1 MKGAL
6 FLVSGLLALVLMS
19 TEIEGKATRDYE
31 DVTRRESGFKK
42 QQSDGGDTV
51 DTVSEVES
59 EDHELVDG
67 GSIDGKSYL
76 LYFMAVSHF

>member
-19 TEIEGKATRDYE
+19 TEIEGKATRNYE
-31 DVTRRESGFKK
+31 DVTRHESGFKK

-59 EDHELVDG
+59 EDHEPVGG

-76 LYFMAVSHF
+76 LYFMAVIHF

>member
-1 MKGAL
+1 MKGAI

-19 TEIEGKATRDYE
+19 TEIEGKAT
-31 DVTRRESGFKK
+31 TKHESDLQK
-42 QQSDGGDTV
+42 QQTDGGDTD

-76 LYFMAVSHF
+76 LYYMAVSHL

>member
-31 DVTRRESGFKK
+31 YVTRHESGFKK

-59 EDHELVDG
+59 EDHELVGG

-76 LYFMAVSHF
+76 LYYMAVSHF

>member
-19 TEIEGKATRDYE
+19 TEIEGRATRDYE
-31 DVTRRESGFKK
+31 DVTRHESDFKK
-42 QQSDGGDTV
+42 QQSDGGDTD

-59 EDHELVDG
+59 EDQELVDG
-67 GSIDGKSYL
+67 GSIDGKSYR
-76 LYFMAVSHF
+76 LYYIAVSHF

>member
-1 MKGAL
+1 MKGAI

-19 TEIEGKATRDYE
+19 TEIEGKATTKYE
-31 DVTRRESGFKK
+31 SDLQK
-42 QQSDGGDTV
+42 QQTDGGDTD

-76 LYFMAVSHF
+76 LYYMAVSHF

>member
-6 FLVSGLLALVLMS
+6 FLASGLLALVLMS
-19 TEIEGKATRDYE
+19 TEIKGKGIRDYE
-31 DVTRRESGFKK
+31 DVTRHESGFKK

-67 GSIDGKSYL
+67 SIDGKSYL
-76 LYFMAVSHF
+76 LYYMAVSHF

>member
-19 TEIEGKATRDYE
+19 TEIKGKATRDYE
-31 DVTRRESGFKK
+31 DVTRHESGFKK

>member
-31 DVTRRESGFKK
+31 DVTRHESGFKK
-42 QQSDGGDTV
+42 QQSV

-59 EDHELVDG
+59 EDHELVG
-67 GSIDGKSYL
+67 GSSIDGKS
-76 LYFMAVSHF
+76 

>member
-31 DVTRRESGFKK
+31 DVTRHESDFKK
-42 QQSDGGDTV
+42 QQSDTDV
-51 DTVSEVES
+51 TVSEVES
-59 EDHELVDG
+59 EDHELVGG

>member
-31 DVTRRESGFKK
+31 DVTRHESGFKK

-59 EDHELVDG
+59 EDHELVG
-67 GSIDGKSYL
+67 SGSIDGKS
-76 LYFMAVSHF
+76 